1 MQGVVWVAELDP
13 ALLSRLATTR
23 GLVMD
28 LDGTLV
34 LGDRNVGGHRLL
46 PGSAELIGRLR
57 AWDMP
62 FRIFTNG
69 TVHSPRSYA
78 EKLRKAGLD
87 IQDEEMMTPSSAAA
101 DYFLAKGI
109 KRVLVLGGEGVW
121 RPLADA
127 GIEVIESRSGKS
139 DAQAVYV
146 GWFREFTMPDLETA
160 AHAIWNGAILTTA
173 SNVPFFATSEGRAI
187 GASFAINAML
197 RALTGARVLVLG
209 KPSRDA
215 LRSAARRM
223 RIGSRGIRELTV
235 VGDDPQLEMAM
246 ANAAGA
252 ISVGV
257 TTGLNT
263 RETLAQLPVKQRP
276 SIVVDNVEG
285 LLRLLEATR

>member
-1 MQGVVWVAELDP
+1 MTGIDE
-13 ALLSRLATTR
+13 ALRARLAQTR
-23 GLVMD
+23 ALVMD

-46 PGSAELIGRLR
+46 PGSADLIAALR
-57 AWDMP
+57 RWQLP

-69 TVHSPRSYA
+69 TIHSPQHYA

-87 IQDEEMMTPSSAAA
+87 VQDEEMMTPSSAAA

-109 KRVLVLGGEGVW
+109 RRVLVLGNEGVW

-127 GIEVIESRSGKS
+127 GIEVIDSRTGNS
-139 DAQAVYV
+139 DAPAVYV
-146 GWFREFTMPDLETA
+146 GWYRDFTMPDLETA
-160 AHAIWNGAILTTA
+160 AQAIWKGAILTTA

-187 GASFAINAML
+187 GASFSINAML
-197 RALTGARVLVLG
+197 RALTGAKVQVLG

-215 LRSAARRM
+215 LRSAARRL
-223 RIGSRGIRELTV
+223 GLKAAAIRDITV
-235 VGDDPQLEMAM
+235 LGDDPQLEMAM

-252 ISVGV
+252 VSVGV

-263 RETLAQLPVKQRP
+263 AAMLAALPVKTRP
-276 SIVVDNVEG
+276 SIIVENAAG
-285 LLRLLEATR
+285 LLRLLEQTR